1 MALPDPAL
9 PEAPAEGLVLV
20 TGASGQLGTEL
31 RALLPVGRA
40 LFADL
45 AEGPDTLTLDIADAR
60 AVRALFRERRIAA
73 VVNAA
78 AYTAV
83 DKAEAEP
90 ALAERVNAEGP
101 GILAAACAE
110 ADARLVHVS
119 TDFVFG
125 GDAASAAERRPLRP
139 EDPVAP
145 LSVYGRS
152 KAEGEQ
158 RVLAT
163 CPRAVVLRTAWLYSA
178 HGGNFVKTML
188 RLGRERDT
196 LGVVDDQHGTP
207 TWARDLARAVLP
219 FLDEPLTAAD
229 YGIYHYTNAGR
240 TTWAGFARAIMEGA
254 GLSCTV
260 QGIPTEAYPTPA
272 RRPAWSVLD
281 TTRWTERFGPEPPA
295 WEASLAECLPLLLS

>member
-1 MALPDPAL
+1 M
-9 PEAPAEGLVLV
+9 VLV

-31 RALLPVGRA
+31 RALLPADRTV
-40 LFADL
+40 FADL
-45 AEGPDTLTLDIADAR
+45 ADGPDTLALDIADAR
-60 AVRALFRERRIAA
+60 AVRAFFRGTPVAA

-83 DKAEAEP
+83 DKAESEP

-110 ADARLVHVS
+110 AGARLVHVS

-125 GDAASAAERRPLRP
+125 GNAAAEGRPLRP

-163 CPRAVVLRTAWLYSA
+163 CPRAVVLRTSWLYSA

-196 LGVVDDQHGTP
+196 LGVVDDQYGTP

-229 YGIYHYTNAGR
+229 YGIYHYTNTGR

-295 WEASLAECLPLLLS
+295 WEASLVECLPLLLS

>member
-1 MALPDPAL
+1 MALPDPAR
-9 PEAPAEGLVLV
+9 PEAPAEGRVLV

-31 RALLPVGRA
+31 RALLPAGRA

-45 AEGPDTLTLDIADAR
+45 AEGPDTVALDIADAR
-60 AVRALFRERRIAA
+60 AVRALFRDTRIAA

-83 DKAEAEP
+83 DKAESEP

-101 GILAAACAE
+101 AILAAACAE
-110 ADARLVHVS
+110 AGARLVHVS

-125 GDAASAAERRPLRP
+125 GNAVEGRPLAP

-178 HGGNFVKTML
+178 HGSNFVKTML
-188 RLGRERDT
+188 RLGREREE

-219 FLDEPLTAAD
+219 FLDEPLSGAD

-254 GLSCTV
+254 GLSCSV
-260 QGIPTEAYPTPA
+260 KGIPTEAYPTPA

-295 WEASLAECLPLLLS
+295 WEASLAECLPLLLR